1 MRKRTLLIAGVAAWA
16 LLLVGLA
23 VYSYHRDPATVPGQ
37 TTVAQAKATMDQ
49 VTGEL
54 TAVSSS
60 VKISEYAESPCDIS
74 NARSG
79 RSVKRE
85 LTFTTAPGDE
95 ATLLRSIAAGLP
107 TAYHATTTESDTTV
121 TMYADAGNFVA
132 VRGRKGAD
140 PGSVVV
146 SLLSGCREGQ

>member
-1 MRKRTLLIAGVAAWA
+1 MRKRLVIAGVAAWA

-37 TTVAQAKATMDQ
+37 TTVAQARATMDR

-54 TAVSSS
+54 SAVSSS
-60 VKISEYAESPCDIS
+60 VKISEYAESTCEIT
-74 NARSG
+74 NARGG

-85 LTFTTAPGDE
+85 LTFTTTPGDE
-95 ATLLRSIAAGLP
+95 ATLLRSIAAELP
-107 TAYHATTTESDTTV
+107 KAYHATTTQGDATV
-121 TMYADAGNFVA
+121 TLYADAGDFVA

-146 SLLSGCREGQ
+146 SLLSGCREAQ